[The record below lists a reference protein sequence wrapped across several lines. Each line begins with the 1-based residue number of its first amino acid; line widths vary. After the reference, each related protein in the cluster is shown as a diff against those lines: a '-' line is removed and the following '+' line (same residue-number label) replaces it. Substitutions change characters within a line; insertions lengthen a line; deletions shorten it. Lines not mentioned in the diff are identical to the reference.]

1 VKQVVI
7 SVIGGVAHVAYASEG
22 VEVAIVDFDDARE
35 RGKDGEQKLRYWVRK
50 AKKDE
55 KQHVVH

>member
-7 SVIGGVAHVAYASEG
+7 SVIGGVAYIAYASEG

-50 AKKDE
+50 AKQDE
-55 KQHVVH
+55 L